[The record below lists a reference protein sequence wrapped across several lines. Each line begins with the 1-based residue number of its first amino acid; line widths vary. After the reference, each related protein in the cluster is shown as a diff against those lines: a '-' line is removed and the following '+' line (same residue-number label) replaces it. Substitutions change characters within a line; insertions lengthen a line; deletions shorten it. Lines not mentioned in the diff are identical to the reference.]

1 MGNYKATYANDL
13 TVQLNNNFG
22 AGGSVRIFD
31 TNVVSVDTAE
41 ILKRDIR
48 EVSAGLSATEISISP
63 FASDVGSA
71 SLLQLVTNHPVDV
84 RLGDASNS
92 PISNITYLAMA
103 GNLSGL
109 FLTTGSL
116 VTTAMITVLGGSN
129 AVLTTRNPLPA

>member
-22 AGGSVRIFD
+22 TGGNIRIFD
-31 TNVVSVDTAE
+31 TNLVSVDTAE
-41 ILKRDIR
+41 ILNRSIH
-48 EVSAGLSATEISISP
+48 EVSADVSATAIPIAP
-63 FASDVGSA
+63 FASDIGSA
-71 SLLQLVTNHPVDV
+71 SFLQLVTNHPVDV

-92 PISNITYLAMA
+92 PISNVKYLAMA

-116 VTTAMITVLGGSN
+116 ITTAMVTVLGGSN